1 MANTDAPFGLR
12 WVGSLQSSATTPPVI
27 PVTLPAATICGVGS
41 IIVVSNAGV
50 IALTGTTSLGA
61 NNLILGI
68 SAGYKAQTASTEV
81 IPCIRPHD
89 QIFEVQA
96 EETTTWQDLDTAA
109 EILTAMQAG
118 TQYGFAA
125 GDTIDSANKS
135 GMYLD
140 VDTTDT
146 TAITTFLELVGTYP
160 TRVDNDITS
169 QYANFHVKI
178 DTDSIATAHVPSNA

>member
-1 MANTDAPFGLR
+1 M
-12 WVGSLQSSATTPPVI
+12 

-50 IALTGTTSLGA
+50 IALTGATSLGA

-68 SAGYKAQTASTEV
+68 AAGYKAQTTAAEV

-96 EETTTWQDLDTAA
+96 EEATTWEDLDTDA
-109 EILTAMQAG
+109 EILTATQAG

-125 GDTIDSANKS
+125 GATINSANVS

-140 VDTTDT
+140 VDTTNT
-146 TAITTFLELVGTYP
+146 GAVTTFLELVGTYP
-160 TRVDNDITS
+160 TRPDNDITS
-169 QYANFHVKI
+169 QYAVLHVKI
-178 DTDSIATAHVPSNA
+178 DTDSIATAHVPSNT